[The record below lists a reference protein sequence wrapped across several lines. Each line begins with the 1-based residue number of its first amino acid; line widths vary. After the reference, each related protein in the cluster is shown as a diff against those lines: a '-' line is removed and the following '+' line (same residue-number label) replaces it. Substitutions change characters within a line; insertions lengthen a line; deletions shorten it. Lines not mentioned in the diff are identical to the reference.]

1 MCWWPPM
8 FANQRCYTYIPWTP
22 STFLRSHCLIG
33 LSFSWN
39 VRLDSFVSTF
49 ARIFFWAAK
58 WCRAKF
64 REELFGLQVKA
75 EIQDI
80 SVRLN
85 RQQHSFVNVYAAS
98 FPRCP
103 EAGRRLLKLVVCFTA
118 LLKFVGPWRSN
129 LRSDGPS
136 YLLFGKR
143 GEKDASY

>member
-1 MCWWPPM
+1 M
-8 FANQRCYTYIPWTP
+8 
-22 STFLRSHCLIG
+22 
-33 LSFSWN
+33 
-39 VRLDSFVSTF
+39 
-49 ARIFFWAAK
+49 
-58 WCRAKF
+58 
-64 REELFGLQVKA
+64 KA

-85 RQQHSFVNVYAAS
+85 RQQHSFVNVYGAS

>member
-1 MCWWPPM
+1 M
-8 FANQRCYTYIPWTP
+8 
-22 STFLRSHCLIG
+22 
-33 LSFSWN
+33 
-39 VRLDSFVSTF
+39 
-49 ARIFFWAAK
+49 
-58 WCRAKF
+58 
-64 REELFGLQVKA
+64 KA

-143 GEKDASY
+143 GEKAPATNLQSGFFFFFGEREKRSPDASRVNCSSLIKASVNGVIVSDFTGNSSCSEVG

>member
-1 MCWWPPM
+1 MVFPSAEM
-8 FANQRCYTYIPWTP
+8 FVWTRLLVCP
-22 STFLRSHCLIG
+22 DLFLSGEMVSRKLPRETFGR
-33 LSFSWN
+33 
-39 VRLDSFVSTF
+39 
-49 ARIFFWAAK
+49 
-58 WCRAKF
+58 
-64 REELFGLQVKA
+64 QVKA

-85 RQQHSFVNVYAAS
+85 QQQHSFVNVYAAS

-103 EAGRRLLKLVVCFTA
+103 EAGRRLLKLVVWFTA

-129 LRSDGPS
+129 LQSDGPS